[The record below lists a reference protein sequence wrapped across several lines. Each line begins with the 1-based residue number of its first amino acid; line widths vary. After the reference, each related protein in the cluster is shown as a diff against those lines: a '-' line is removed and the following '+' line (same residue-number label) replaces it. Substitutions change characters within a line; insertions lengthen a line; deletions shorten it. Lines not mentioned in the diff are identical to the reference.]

1 MVTFGS
7 VPRSNRKDA
16 SVFKPCRFA
25 VRLTFTGLKQADS
38 RKMALVFSLMPEP
51 MPPNTP
57 AIHLASDAS
66 QIIRS
71 SAESRSEERRVGK
84 ECVTTCRFR
93 WSPYRTNKKL
103 NITYINYRGL
113 KSQL

>member
-57 AIHLASDAS
+57 AIHMAFDAS
-66 QIIRS
+66 PRS
-71 SAESRSEERRVGK
+71 DERRVGN
-84 ECVTTCRFR
+84 ECVSTCRSR
-93 WSPYRTNKKL
+93 WSSYHYKKREVTL
-103 NITYINYRGL
+103 
-113 KSQL
+113 